1 MGITVRQMLR
11 IPELNRM
18 KVIAGESGLDTNYV
32 TTVTVLDAPD
42 IQRWVHGGEF
52 VITSG
57 YILKDDPDSLARII
71 ECLSRGGMAAIG
83 IKFERF
89 LKTLPA
95 SAKET
100 ADRLHFPVIDIPIDY
115 AFSDIINPVLSR
127 VVNAQAHE
135 LSFSEKVSQSFFELI
150 INGEEVDPILNNLHN
165 FIHVDIAFVDSIF
178 GQSYFCAQSDS
189 FIELIRET
197 DLPRLIR
204 KVPNRTVAIGDK
216 VYGHLFFDV
225 DSTNI
230 QKSWETSLYH
240 AISAL
245 LICIQKKLAKSEA
258 EKRYRDE
265 FVQDILL
272 KNVRFEKEVWNRAKL
287 FNWDLRG
294 PQTVVVIDIDNYK
307 HQFGIAQQIDEAVS
321 NLEEIKKRIYYIAIS
336 LVKMKFPNVP
346 HAEMSDSI
354 VFILPS
360 PFNEYEVFKKNLNAT
375 IAYIQQEVLKKTQ
388 FSVTV
393 GVGSVKDSVFSCY
406 QSYDEARKALE
417 MIRRTCGRGHSIF
430 WKDLGVYKLLGNLYN
445 TKDAVNFYYD
455 YIGKLID
462 HDKKKKNQLIETLET
477 IIRCNWQLKPAAEE
491 LSIHYNTLKYRFR
504 KICDLLEFDVND
516 SEQRLNVA
524 LSLKLYYMDKYLD
537 V

>member
-204 KVPNRTVAIGDK
+204 KVPNRTV
-216 VYGHLFFDV
+216 
-225 DSTNI
+225 S
-230 QKSWETSLYH
+230 
-240 AISAL
+240 
-245 LICIQKKLAKSEA
+245 
-258 EKRYRDE
+258 
-265 FVQDILL
+265 
-272 KNVRFEKEVWNRAKL
+272 
-287 FNWDLRG
+287 
-294 PQTVVVIDIDNYK
+294 
-307 HQFGIAQQIDEAVS
+307 
-321 NLEEIKKRIYYIAIS
+321 
-336 LVKMKFPNVP
+336 
-346 HAEMSDSI
+346 
-354 VFILPS
+354 
-360 PFNEYEVFKKNLNAT
+360 
-375 IAYIQQEVLKKTQ
+375 
-388 FSVTV
+388 
-393 GVGSVKDSVFSCY
+393 
-406 QSYDEARKALE
+406 
-417 MIRRTCGRGHSIF
+417 HS
-430 WKDLGVYKLLGNLYN
+430 
-445 TKDAVNFYYD
+445 
-455 YIGKLID
+455 LID
-462 HDKKKKNQLIETLET
+462 GE
-477 IIRCNWQLKPAAEE
+477 
-491 LSIHYNTLKYRFR
+491 SI
-504 KICDLLEFDVND
+504 
-516 SEQRLNVA
+516 
-524 LSLKLYYMDKYLD
+524 
-537 V
+537 